1 MQISD
6 YIINFLE
13 QKGVRH
19 AFLLVGGGAMYMNNS
34 LGKSG
39 KISYTACLHEQAA
52 GIAAEAYAR
61 VTNTPGVLMVTSGPG
76 ATNAV
81 TPVTAAWIES
91 TPMFVLSGQVKR
103 ADMINGQGIRQ
114 MGIQETDI
122 VSMVKTVTKYAV
134 VVDDPA
140 KIKYHLER
148 AWAEA
153 TTGRPGPVW
162 LDVPLDV
169 QAWQIEESTLEGYDA
184 GYVHPKVS
192 QDEIAAIIEM
202 LQKAERPCVLLGNG
216 IRLSGALGQVD
227 EFINRLGIP
236 VFTSWNGIDLV
247 DNEHPLFFGRPGA
260 VGQRAATIIQ
270 QNCDFLLTIG
280 ARLNLLQT
288 GFNFNAF
295 ARAAKHVMVDIDKA
309 ELHKISVHPTLAV
322 HSDAGIFISS
332 LLKDLGDMALPKYE
346 AWFSYCRDIK
356 KRYPVMMKEYFEKGN
371 GTVNTF
377 VFINRLSKIM
387 KTDDIFVATSS
398 GSTLDVTMQVF
409 EVKKG
414 QRIFSTKGLASMG
427 FDLPACIGACL
438 ASGRKRTICVTGDG
452 GFQMNIQELET
463 LRRLQLP
470 VKIFVADNN
479 GYAMIRNSHMG
490 AFNGR
495 LTACTPESGL
505 TLPDVLKQAAV
516 YGITSAVIDNDADL
530 DNLETLIQGP
540 EPLICKVKADIAQP
554 LIPRQTSFRNKKGQ
568 MESLPIEELK
578 PLLSDEE
585 MERIMLV
592 GRYRQE

>member
-6 YIINFLE
+6 YIIHFLE
-13 QKGVRH
+13 QKGVKH
-19 AFLLVGGGAMYMNNS
+19 AFLLVGGGAMHMNNS

-76 ATNAV
+76 ATNAI

-103 ADMINGQGIRQ
+103 ADMINGQGVRQ
-114 MGIQETDI
+114 MGIQEVDI
-122 VSMVKTVTKYAV
+122 IPMVKPVTKYAV
-134 VVDDPA
+134 VVDNPE

-148 AWAEA
+148 AWHEA
-153 TTGRPGPVW
+153 VTGRPGPVW
-162 LDVPLDV
+162 LDIPLDV

-184 GYVHPKVS
+184 AYMPPKVS
-192 QDEIAAIIEM
+192 RDEIAAVIEM
-202 LQKAERPCVLLGNG
+202 LRKSERPCVLLGNG
-216 IRLSGALGQVD
+216 IRLSGALSQVD
-227 EFINRLGIP
+227 TLINRLGIP
-236 VFTSWNGIDLV
+236 VLTTWNGIDLV
-247 DNEHPLFFGRPGA
+247 DNEHPLFFGRPGS

-280 ARLNLLQT
+280 SRLNLLQT
-288 GFNFNAF
+288 GFNFDAF
-295 ARAAKHVMVDIDKA
+295 ARAAKHVMVDIDRA
-309 ELHKISVHPTLAV
+309 ELHKINVRPALPV

-332 LLKDLGDMALPKYE
+332 FIEALGDTALPKYE
-346 AWFSYCRDIK
+346 TWHSYCVDIK
-356 KRYPVMMKEYFEKGN
+356 KRYPLMMKEYHETVN

-377 VFINRLSKIM
+377 LFVNRLSKV
-387 KTDDIFVATSS
+387 KKNDDVFVATSS
-398 GSTLDVTMQVF
+398 GSALDVAMPVF

-414 QRIFSTKGLASMG
+414 QRVFSTKGLASMG

-438 ASGRKRTICVTGDG
+438 ASGKKRTVCVTGDG
-452 GFQMNIQELET
+452 GFQMNIQEFET
-463 LRRLQLP
+463 LRRLWLP
-470 VKIFVADNN
+470 IKIFVVDNN

-490 AFNGR
+490 AFGGR

-516 YGITSAVIDNDADL
+516 YGIVSAVIETDADM
-530 DNLETLIQGP
+530 DNLEALIQEP
-540 EPLICKVKADIAQP
+540 QPLICKVKADIAPP
-554 LIPRQTSFRNKKGQ
+554 LIPRQSSYRNKEGQ
-568 MESLPIEELK
+568 MESLPIEEMR
-578 PLLSDEE
+578 PFLSEEE
-585 MERIMLV
+585 MENIMLI
-592 GRYRQE
+592 GRYKEK